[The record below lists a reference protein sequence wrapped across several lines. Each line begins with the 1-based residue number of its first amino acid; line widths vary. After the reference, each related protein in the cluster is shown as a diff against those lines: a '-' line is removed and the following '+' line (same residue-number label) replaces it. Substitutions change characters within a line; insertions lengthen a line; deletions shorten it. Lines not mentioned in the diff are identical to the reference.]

1 MRKNKVITPD
11 MVDWNAYKRSV
22 EESISNETI
31 WGMGGSEFAD
41 ENIENLEDDL
51 DLIENEDYDELFS
64 KYDID
69 VWEDY
74 LK

>member
-1 MRKNKVITPD
+1 MSKNKVITPA
-11 MVDWNAYKRSV
+11 MVDWNAYRRSV
-22 EESISNETI
+22 EASISNERLWCT
-31 WGMGGSEFAD
+31 EFSR
-41 ENIENLEDDL
+41 ENIANLEDEL
-51 DLIENEDYDELFS
+51 DMIDNEEFEELFD

>member
-1 MRKNKVITPD
+1 M
-11 MVDWNAYKRSV
+11 DWNAYKCSV
-22 EESISNETI
+22 EQSISNETI

-41 ENIENLEDDL
+41 ENIENLKDDL
-51 DLIENEDYDELFS
+51 NLINDGEYEELFS
-64 KYDID
+64 KYDVD